1 MISQP
6 ITCVCIYIANER
18 KGTKIKIPNKIS
30 HLLGRKVNVNTL
42 SVHCSLPRLPLYI
55 YSVSTSAHGLGS
67 SMNLEKDSRKQDF

>member
-42 SVHCSLPRLPLYI
+42 SLHFKCICESSLFF
-55 YSVSTSAHGLGS
+55 T
-67 SMNLEKDSRKQDF
+67 